1 MYGRQNQNFTPIDA
15 LMDLDDLESDGRNQ
29 RGHLMQGLQGTD
41 GIGESPQ
48 FHQSGPTAGIPDKY
62 QKFIRPGMGPPSRE
76 SGMGY
81 YHQPQQQQAEYF
93 APPPPQQQ
101 QEPPP
106 MRPAYD
112 SPTCLEIADHV
123 GSCPIC
129 SRFYKNDNT
138 VYIIAIVI
146 LAIICI
152 LLLKR
157 VLNL

>member
-1 MYGRQNQNFTPIDA
+1 MYSRQNQNFTPIDS
-15 LMDLDDLESDGRNQ
+15 LMDLDDLESDGSQ
-29 RGHLMQGLQGTD
+29 GGHLMKGLQGSD
-41 GIGESPQ
+41 GIGQPTQ
-48 FHQSGPTAGIPDKY
+48 FHQSGATSGIPDKY
-62 QKFIRPGMGPPSRE
+62 QKFIRTGMGPPVHE
-76 SGMGY
+76 SGMGRY
-81 YHQPQQQQAEYF
+81 QQQQPEYF
-93 APPPPQQQ
+93 APPPPQKQ
-101 QEPPP
+101 QETP
-106 MRPAYD
+106 MRPSYD

-152 LLLKR
+152 LLLKK